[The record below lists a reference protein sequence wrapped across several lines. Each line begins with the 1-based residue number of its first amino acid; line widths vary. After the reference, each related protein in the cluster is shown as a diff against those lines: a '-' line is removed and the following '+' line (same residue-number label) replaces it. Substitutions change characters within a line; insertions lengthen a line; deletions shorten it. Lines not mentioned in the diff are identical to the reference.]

1 MFCPNCGLDN
11 TTGFNYCNRC
21 GMNLNPD
28 KPKTVSTPL
37 VFLFLMAIAFITIV
51 GFSMPV
57 ISMSELANKGFNP
70 KSLIA
75 FSIFMLFAVVG
86 VDYLLIVLLTRLL
99 GVSTFDRF
107 SGIMRSHRGNRLATE
122 QNVVQLPPQPTTFR
136 SVTESTT
143 RNFEPVPVRVRN
155 TNE

>member
-1 MFCPNCGLDN
+1 MYCPNCGLDN
-11 TTGFNYCNRC
+11 TNGFNYCNRC

-28 KPKTVSTPL
+28 KPKAISTPL
-37 VFLFLMAIAFITIV
+37 VFIFLAVIAFITIV
-51 GFSMPV
+51 GFSMPL
-57 ISMSELANKGFNP
+57 IAMSELSNKGFNP

-86 VDYLLIVLLTRLL
+86 VDYLLIVMLARLL
-99 GVSTFDRF
+99 GVSTFDRC
-107 SGIMRSHRGNRLATE
+107 SGVLRSHLAQRQMPE
-122 QNVVQLPPQPTTFR
+122 QNVIRLPEHQTSFR

-143 RNFEPVPVRVRN
+143 RNFEPVVVRVRN

>member
-1 MFCPNCGLDN
+1 MFCPNCGLNN

-37 VFLFLMAIAFITIV
+37 VFLFLMAIAFIPIV

-57 ISMSELANKGFNP
+57 ISMSELAYKGFNP

-75 FSIFMLFAVVG
+75 FTIFMLFAVVG

-99 GVSTFDRF
+99 GVS
-107 SGIMRSHRGNRLATE
+107 
-122 QNVVQLPPQPTTFR
+122 
-136 SVTESTT
+136 
-143 RNFEPVPVRVRN
+143 
-155 TNE
+155 

>member
-1 MFCPNCGLDN
+1 
-11 TTGFNYCNRC
+11 
-21 GMNLNPD
+21 MNLNPD
-28 KPKTVSTPL
+28 KPKTISTMIVL
-37 VFLFLMAIAFITIV
+37 IFLAAIAFITVV
-51 GFSMPV
+51 GFSMPL
-57 ISMSELANKGFNP
+57 IAMSELHNKGFNP

-86 VDYLLIVLLTRLL
+86 VDYLLIGLLTRLL

-107 SGIMRSHRGNRLATE
+107 SGMLRSRQALCQTPEPPFVRLPDS
-122 QNVVQLPPQPTTFR
+122 QRPSFR

-143 RNFEPVPVRVRN
+143 RNFEPAAVRVRN

>member
-1 MFCPNCGLDN
+1 MYCPNCGLDHTN
-11 TTGFNYCNRC
+11 GFNYCNRC

-37 VFLFLMAIAFITIV
+37 VFIFLVAIAFITFV
-51 GFSMPV
+51 GFSMPL
-57 ISMSELANKGFNP
+57 ISMSELSNKGFNP

-86 VDYLLIVLLTRLL
+86 VDYLLIGLLTRLL

-107 SGIMRSHRGNRLATE
+107 SGMLRSHHAQRQIAEQPIARL
-122 QNVVQLPPQPTTFR
+122 PQQQTPFR

-143 RNFEPVPVRVRN
+143 RNFEPVRVRN

>member
-11 TTGFNYCNRC
+11 TNGFNYCNRC
-21 GMNLNPD
+21 GLNLNPD

-37 VFLFLMAIAFITIV
+37 VLIFLAAIAFITIV
-51 GFSMPV
+51 GFSMPL
-57 ISMSELANKGFNP
+57 IAMSELHNKGFNP

-86 VDYLLIVLLTRLL
+86 VDYLLISLLTRLL
-99 GVSTFDRF
+99 GVSTFNRF
-107 SGIMRSHRGNRLATE
+107 SGMMRSHQVNQQATA
-122 QNVVQLPPQPTTFR
+122 QPFVQLPEKPIPFR

-143 RNFEPVPVRVRN
+143 RNFEPVNIRVRN